1 MGSTLAMAIA
11 KQAIGSVLND
21 LSDDNNFLASL
32 VEIAEER
39 GVPYD
44 PDMDQDLIMEYVEDT
59 VERIRDFLDSD

>member
-1 MGSTLAMAIA
+1 MKTEKAMAIA
-11 KQAIGSVLND
+11 KQAIGTVLNG

-32 VEIAEER
+32 VEIAEES
-39 GVPYD
+39 GISYD